1 MKKAYM
7 KGILLA
13 GVFLL
18 FRPGDLFAHERVSAD
33 MVGLSPG
40 QVLSVMTSDFLVPNG
55 FGWLPGPM
63 FYLGHKETLG
73 LSSTQIE
80 KIRKIARRIMPATIR
95 QGREIESLKKKVVR
109 LSDGRLPLKENRLR
123 RLLVRIG
130 MMEANANLEH
140 ILAHRACLD
149 LLTPGQ
155 QKRLFSIL
163 SPHTEKD
170 PPNH

>member
-1 MKKAYM
+1 MNKAYM

-18 FRPGDLFAHERVSAD
+18 FQPGDLFAHERVSAD

-73 LSSTQIE
+73 LSPEQIG
-80 KIRKIARRIMPATIR
+80 KIRQIARRIMPATVR
-95 QGREIESLKKKVVR
+95 QGREIDSLKKKVVR
-109 LSDGRLPLKENRLR
+109 LSDGRLPLKESEIRGILNQ
-123 RLLVRIG
+123 IG
-130 MMEANANLEH
+130 MKEAKANLEH

-149 LLTPGQ
+149 LLTPVQ
-155 QKRLFSIL
+155 RKRLFSIL
-163 SPHTEKD
+163 SSHT
-170 PPNH
+170 